1 MLDNTRLR
9 IAIQKS
15 GRLSED
21 SRELLSRCGI
31 KVNLHTQR
39 LIALAENMPID
50 ILRVRDDDIPGLVM
64 DGVVDLGIIG
74 ENVLEEE
81 LLSRRAQGED
91 PRYFTLRRLDFGGCR
106 LSLATPVDE
115 AWNGPAAL
123 DGKRIATSYPH
134 LLKRYLD
141 QKGISFKSC
150 LLNGSVEV
158 APRAGLA
165 DAICDLVSTG
175 ATLEANGLREVEVI
189 YRSKACLIQ
198 RDLPG
203 AERPTILPLAGD
215 KQRVAMHMVSSETL
229 FWETM
234 EKLKALGASSILVL
248 PIEKMME

>member
-123 DGKRIATSYPH
+123 DGKRIATS
-134 LLKRYLD
+134 
-141 QKGISFKSC
+141 
-150 LLNGSVEV
+150 
-158 APRAGLA
+158 
-165 DAICDLVSTG
+165 
-175 ATLEANGLREVEVI
+175 
-189 YRSKACLIQ
+189 
-198 RDLPG
+198 
-203 AERPTILPLAGD
+203 
-215 KQRVAMHMVSSETL
+215 
-229 FWETM
+229 
-234 EKLKALGASSILVL
+234 
-248 PIEKMME
+248 

>member
-1 MLDNTRLR
+1 M
-9 IAIQKS
+9 
-15 GRLSED
+15 
-21 SRELLSRCGI
+21 
-31 KVNLHTQR
+31 NLHTQR

-50 ILRVRDDDIPGLVM
+50 ILRVRDDDIPGLIM

-91 PRYFTLRRLDFGGCR
+91 PRYFTLRRLDFG
-106 LSLATPVDE
+106 APPVAGHPADE
-115 AWNGPAAL
+115 RWEGPSSL

-175 ATLEANGLREVEVI
+175 ATR
-189 YRSKACLIQ
+189 K
-198 RDLPG
+198 
-203 AERPTILPLAGD
+203 PTVCA
-215 KQRVAMHMVSSETL
+215 K
-229 FWETM
+229 W
-234 EKLKALGASSILVL
+234 K
-248 PIEKMME
+248 

>member
-1 MLDNTRLR
+1 
-9 IAIQKS
+9 
-15 GRLSED
+15 
-21 SRELLSRCGI
+21 
-31 KVNLHTQR
+31 
-39 LIALAENMPID
+39 
-50 ILRVRDDDIPGLVM
+50 M

-115 AWNGPAAL
+115 ARNGPAAL

-141 QKGISFKSC
+141 QGISFKSC

-165 DAICDLVSTG
+165 DAICD
-175 ATLEANGLREVEVI
+175 
-189 YRSKACLIQ
+189 RSPPA
-198 RDLPG
+198 
-203 AERPTILPLAGD
+203 PL
-215 KQRVAMHMVSSETL
+215 
-229 FWETM
+229 
-234 EKLKALGASSILVL
+234 
-248 PIEKMME
+248 

>member
-1 MLDNTRLR
+1 
-9 IAIQKS
+9 
-15 GRLSED
+15 
-21 SRELLSRCGI
+21 
-31 KVNLHTQR
+31 
-39 LIALAENMPID
+39 
-50 ILRVRDDDIPGLVM
+50 M

-106 LSLATPVDE
+106 LSLATPADE

-158 APRAGLA
+158 ARVP
-165 DAICDLVSTG
+165 VWPTPS
-175 ATLEANGLREVEVI
+175 ATWYQPAR
-189 YRSKACLIQ
+189 RWKPTACV
-198 RDLPG
+198 
-203 AERPTILPLAGD
+203 
-215 KQRVAMHMVSSETL
+215 K
-229 FWETM
+229 
-234 EKLKALGASSILVL
+234 
-248 PIEKMME
+248 